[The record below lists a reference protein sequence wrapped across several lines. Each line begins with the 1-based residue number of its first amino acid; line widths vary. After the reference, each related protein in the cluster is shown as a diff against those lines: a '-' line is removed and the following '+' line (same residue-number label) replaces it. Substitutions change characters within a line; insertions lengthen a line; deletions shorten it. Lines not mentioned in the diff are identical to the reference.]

1 MADKME
7 KPSKPLETPVV
18 NEDKSKR
25 ACKKPTPSTPATG
38 SKKSEEINETILAF
52 MKNVQLTLKKND
64 DRLTGI
70 CNRLDEFDKAIN
82 YEDFCGEDGEFYEE
96 PSCDVMPSDVVQGEK
111 RKAAENSRFS
121 NMTKKFK
128 TVEVCDQNIDETLAE
143 NTNELFK
150 NGIDETRYEEL
161 VKDERN
167 ARPENCDGLV
177 TVKTNHLI

>member
-1 MADKME
+1 
-7 KPSKPLETPVV
+7 
-18 NEDKSKR
+18 
-25 ACKKPTPSTPATG
+25 
-38 SKKSEEINETILAF
+38 

-70 CNRLDEFDKAIN
+70 CNRLDEFDKAIH
-82 YEDFCGEDGEFYEE
+82 YEGFCEDEGDFYEE
-96 PSCDVMPSDVVQGEK
+96 SPCDVVTSDVVQGEK
-111 RKAAENSRFS
+111 RKSVENSRFS
-121 NMTKKFK
+121 NMTKKLK
-128 TVEVCDQNIDETLAE
+128 TVEVCGKNIDETLAE

-177 TVKTNHLI
+177 TVKTNHLIWDVLSSSAKTNDKKLQNIETSVV